1 MLFLLL
7 FTLVDISVARKLSR
21 LRFLRVDFFFF
32 FRWILKLSRLVSSIS
47 FIIIICIDRSI
58 EHRAAA
64 SFFFPVS
71 HTHTHSCFRVEKN
84 YPWTSPHFYRKC
96 ARVLRFVFSSLFI
109 SLSQSLT
116 RARTRWAS
124 HLFRRC
130 HHRSRL
136 AGRCFLQRW
145 KIPRKELR
153 HVGDLL
159 VPKKQK
165 AARIARRRR
174 RRRVQ

>member
-32 FRWILKLSRLVSSIS
+32 FRWILKLSRLFH
-47 FIIIICIDRSI
+47 FIYYYYLHRSIDR
-58 EHRAAA
+58 A
-64 SFFFPVS
+64 SSSRLFFFSPFL
-71 HTHTHSCFRVEKN
+71 THTNIPVLGWKKIILGLRHTFIESVRVFCDLC
-84 YPWTSPHFYRKC
+84 SP
-96 ARVLRFVFSSLFI
+96 LFL